1 MAVRT
6 KAARARGRAS
16 EAGPART
23 RGRVPAR
30 PPHLAP
36 GRPRLSRR
44 GGLLIAVGSALA
56 GALVALAVPALLDRP
71 DPIDAR
77 VAALERAEVERDAR
91 LARELVE
98 VATAAHAVLLPVVD
112 EIAAGDGRPPDR
124 PTASRLEELR
134 AQVTEAAGPVEVQVS
149 GGTRVNLTRSG
160 LAHAV
165 ALLSH
170 SLDLYGDSATAP
182 ARLREAGFDRAER
195 LRNDAVVAW
204 SLAATA
210 LDDLAVEHDLGHVH
224 LYLTDDPSTGAMV
237 ADGGQP

>member
-1 MAVRT
+1 V
-6 KAARARGRAS
+6 
-16 EAGPART
+16 
-23 RGRVPAR
+23 
-30 PPHLAP
+30 
-36 GRPRLSRR
+36 
-44 GGLLIAVGSALA
+44 IAVVSALV

-71 DPIDAR
+71 DPIDAQ
-77 VAALERAEVERDAR
+77 VAALEKAEVERDAR

-98 VATAAHAVLLPVVD
+98 VATTAHAVLLPVVD
-112 EIAAGDGRPPDR
+112 ELAAGDGRPSDR

-134 AQVTEAAGPVEVQVS
+134 AEVAGAAGPVEAQVS

-165 ALLSH
+165 ALLSR
-170 SLDLYGDSATAP
+170 SLESYRDSAAAP
-182 ARLREAGFDRAER
+182 ARFREAGFDRAAQ